1 MRRTAES
8 LRHLAVASEARQQM
22 QETAMRGR
30 GILAFGIAVIT
41 LVIGM
46 PCAFAQLDELKN
58 TMPEE
63 RASLQTELMKSK
75 LALTPEQ
82 TRAVADLNLKYAN
95 RMEPIIKGSS
105 SSLTKMFQM
114 RKINNEKETELK
126 RILSSQQ
133 WEKFDASRDVMR
145 EQFEEQIGKRAGAR

>member
-1 MRRTAES
+1 
-8 LRHLAVASEARQQM
+8 
-22 QETAMRGR
+22 MRGR
-30 GILAFGIAVIT
+30 GILSLGLAVI
-41 LVIGM
+41 LFVFGM
-46 PCAFAQLDELKN
+46 PQAFAQLDELKN
-58 TMPEE
+58 TTPGE

-82 TRAVADLNLKYAN
+82 TRVVADLNLKYAN

-105 SSLTKMFQM
+105 NSLTKMFQM

-133 WEKFDASRDVMR
+133 WEKFEASRDVMR

>member
-1 MRRTAES
+1 MK
-8 LRHLAVASEARQQM
+8 
-22 QETAMRGR
+22 GR
-30 GILAFGIAVIT
+30 GILALGIAVIA

-58 TMPEE
+58 TTPEE

-105 SSLTKMFQM
+105 NSLTKMFQM
-114 RKINNEKETELK
+114 RKINNEKEAELK

-133 WEKFDASRDVMR
+133 WEKFDASRDEMR
-145 EQFEEQIGKRAGAR
+145 QQFEERIEKRAGAK

>member
-1 MRRTAES
+1 M
-8 LRHLAVASEARQQM
+8 RQQLRFALAATQPSTEASM
-22 QETAMRGR
+22 SGR
-30 GILAFGIAVIT
+30 GILALGLALIAL
-41 LVIGM
+41 LVGM
-46 PCAFAQLDELKN
+46 PQAFAQLDELKN
-58 TMPEE
+58 TTPAE

-82 TRAVADLNLKYAN
+82 TQAVADLNLKYAN

-105 SSLTKMFQM
+105 NSLSKMFQM

-133 WEKFDASRDVMR
+133 WQTFDASRDEMR
-145 EQFEEQIGKRAGAR
+145 QNFEERIEKRTGAK

>member
-8 LRHLAVASEARQQM
+8 LRHLAIASEARQQM

-30 GILAFGIAVIT
+30 GILALGIAVIT

-46 PCAFAQLDELKN
+46 PCAFAQLNELKN
-58 TMPEE
+58 TTPGE

-75 LALTPEQ
+75 LALTAEQ
-82 TRAVADLNLKYAN
+82 TQAVADLNLKYAN

-105 SSLTKMFQM
+105 NSLSKMFQM

-126 RILSSQQ
+126 RILSPQQ
-133 WEKFDASRDVMR
+133 WEKFDASRDEMR
-145 EQFEEQIGKRAGAR
+145 QQFEAQIEKCAGAK